1 MPERY
6 VVFTGRPNAG
16 KSSLIRA
23 LTGLKPPVGKRPGT
37 TASIKRYP
45 VAPGLTLVDMPGY
58 GSSARGNKT
67 WEDKA
72 KDSILGFLE
81 ENAGSIVAAVHVVN
95 ITTFLEA
102 EERLARKGYL
112 SLDVEMVGYIR
123 HTLGEIPLVAA
134 NKIDKGSEE
143 DVVANLEAFISRM
156 AGGEEDV
163 RQHVFPV
170 SAKTGDGVGALRGRL
185 VEVLRRAG
193 FRDPFEYLRG

>member
-1 MPERY
+1 MPESY

-37 TASIKRYP
+37 TTSIKRYP
-45 VAPGLTLVDMPGY
+45 LAPGLTLVDMPGY
-58 GSSARGNKT
+58 GSRDRGSKA
-67 WEDKA
+67 WEDRA
-72 KDSILGFLE
+72 KDSILGFLK
-81 ENAGSIVAAVHVVN
+81 ENADSIVAAIHVVN

-102 EERLARKGYL
+102 EERLARKGYM

-123 HTLGEIPLVAA
+123 DTLGEPPLVAA

-156 AGGEEDV
+156 SGGD
-163 RQHVFPV
+163 QGSGQLVFPV

-185 VEVLRRAG
+185 LEVLRSAG
-193 FRDPFEYLRG
+193 FRDPFEYLKG